1 MGVGSYLRLKGRAS
15 VFRRKVPKGL
25 RARLARTEI
34 CATLGIVSRDSAER
48 GARQVAVAVDAF
60 FDSAVRDMNLN
71 SADLS
76 RVVAA
81 TIQAWR
87 ENDERQDAR
96 FVLAHGR
103 ALGSPR
109 ENALHLAEMAEM
121 ALAAHGAG
129 ASLHDVSYIERR
141 FAEAGI
147 ELGGSRPIPARAR
160 YGAVAAGHLQVISIA
175 RTTTRSAE
183 GSVPNAGGRR
193 SGCRMGCPHE
203 GRRERRWTGI
213 RAGTRRR

>member
-15 VFRRKVPKGL
+15 VFRRKVPEAL

-60 FDSAVRDMNLN
+60 FASALRDMTLN

-87 ENDERQDAR
+87 EDDERHNAR

-103 ALGSPR
+103 ALGNPR
-109 ENALHLAEMAEM
+109 EMRFSSRKWPRRCWRRTVLAPACTMSPISS
-121 ALAAHGAG
+121 AG
-129 ASLHDVSYIERR
+129 SLKRR
-141 FAEAGI
+141 S
-147 ELGGSRPIPARAR
+147 SRPGTQRTR
-160 YGAVAAGHLQVISIA
+160 IA
-175 RTTTRSAE
+175 PDMRSHW
-183 GSVPNAGGRR
+183 
-193 SGCRMGCPHE
+193 GCPATISAP
-203 GRRERRWTGI
+203 R
-213 RAGTRRR
+213 

>member
-15 VFRRKVPKGL
+15 VFRRKVPEGL

-60 FDSAVRDMNLN
+60 FSSALRDMNLN

-81 TIQAWR
+81 TINAWR
-87 ENDERQDAR
+87 EGDERHDAR

-103 ALGSPR
+103 ALGTPR
-109 ENALHLAEMAEM
+109 ENALHMAEMAEM

-129 ASLHDVSYIERR
+129 ASLHDVSFIGHR
-141 FAEAGI
+141 FVEAGI
-147 ELGGSRPIPARAR
+147 EPPSDAPDMHRAGREITLGLSQ
-160 YGAVAAGHLQVISIA
+160 LLS
-175 RTTTRSAE
+175 
-183 GSVPNAGGRR
+183 GRR
-193 SGCRMGCPHE
+193 NRT
-203 GRRERRWTGI
+203 GRPS
-213 RAGTRRR
+213 